1 MLRVVLRCYS
11 IANKLNAAVVFPRIT
26 NRPFSSTTTTGS
38 YLLPKHQIA
47 QHLQRRTAPAA
58 FALSRSFSSQKP
70 PNDDGNEAA
79 AAAPAEPEAAVED
92 ENYPSHHSLPTT
104 IIVPEVWP
112 NVPVIAVNRNPV
124 FPRFIKMIE
133 VFNSNCYIIFLNFL
147 LHIFVGIKS
156 FFDGPD

>member
-1 MLRVVLRCYS
+1 MLRVVLRCNS
-11 IANKLNAAVVFPRIT
+11 IANKFNAAAVFPRIT
-26 NRPFSSTTTTGS
+26 SRPISSLNITSS
-38 YLLPKHQIA
+38 YILPKNLLA
-47 QHLQRRTAPAA
+47 QHLQRRTVPSA

-79 AAAPAEPEAAVED
+79 AAPPAEPEAAVED

-104 IIVPEVWP
+104 IVVPEVWP

-133 VFNSNCYIIFLNFL
+133 V
-147 LHIFVGIKS
+147 
-156 FFDGPD
+156 

>member
-1 MLRVVLRCYS
+1 MLRVVRRCNS
-11 IANKLNAAVVFPRIT
+11 ITNKLNAAVVFPRIT
-26 NRPFSSTTTTGS
+26 KKPYSSITTTSS
-38 YLLPKHQIA
+38 YLLPKQQIA
-47 QHLQRRTAPAA
+47 PYLQRRTAPSA

-104 IIVPEVWP
+104 IVVPEVWP

-133 VFNSNCYIIFLNFL
+133 VYNSSCYIIFFNFSH
-147 LHIFVGIKS
+147 HIF
-156 FFDGPD
+156 